1 MERMPIF
8 AAPEPPSL
16 LTMLKSGVV
25 FLYNICILKWFIDI
39 ISPQND
45 MKGHLKA
52 LLAQF
57 PNVDVTAMGFP
68 ELWENEPLWQ

>member
-1 MERMPIF
+1 
-8 AAPEPPSL
+8 
-16 LTMLKSGVV
+16 
-25 FLYNICILKWFIDI
+25 
-39 ISPQND
+39 